1 MISTAAAPSLSGQE
15 LPAVTTPFSLSKT
28 GSSDASFS

>member
-15 LPAVTTPFSLSKT
+15 LPAVTPPPPKAS
-28 GSSDASFS
+28 GSPASFSRV